1 MSLKT
6 LSSVALLCVATT
18 LTSSAFADI
27 APYPEELA
35 CSGQEDGEACSFISL
50 TTNEEVTGA
59 CQGGL
64 CVASEDAGVEA
75 PEAGAETPVAG
86 AETPVAGAETPEAGA
101 ETPVAGA
108 ETPVAGAETAED
120 KEAGC
125 KQGAQGGTPL
135 IMLALGLFGLALRRR
150 TARA

>member
-6 LSSVALLCVATT
+6 LSSAILLCVATT

-86 AETPVAGAETPEAGA
+86 AETPE
-101 ETPVAGA
+101 AGA

>member
-6 LSSVALLCVATT
+6 LSSIALLCATNT
-18 LTSSAFADI
+18 LTSAAFADL

-35 CSGQEDGEACSFISL
+35 CSGQEDGEACSFISWM
-50 TTNEEVTGA
+50 TNEEVTGA

-64 CVASEDAGVEA
+64 CVASEDAGMEA
-75 PEAGAETPVAG
+75 PEAG
-86 AETPVAGAETPEAGA
+86 

-120 KEAGC
+120 KETGC
-125 KQGAQGGTPL
+125 EQGAQGSASL
-135 IMLALGLFGLALRRR
+135 MMLALGLLGFALRRR
-150 TARA
+150 SARA

>member
-35 CSGQEDGEACSFISL
+35 CSGQEDGEACSFISWM
-50 TTNEEVTGA
+50 TNEEVTGA

-64 CVASEDAGVEA
+64 CVASEDAGMEA
-75 PEAGAETPVAG
+75 PEAGETPEAGAETPVAG
-86 AETPVAGAETPEAGA
+86 AETPSAGA

-120 KEAGC
+120 KETGC
-125 KQGAQGGTPL
+125 EQGAQGSASL
-135 IMLALGLFGLALRRR
+135 MMLALGLLGLALRRR
-150 TARA
+150 SARV

>member
-6 LSSVALLCVATT
+6 LSSAILLCVATT

-86 AETPVAGAETPEAGA
+86 AETPVAGAETP
-101 ETPVAGA
+101 VAGA

>member
-6 LSSVALLCVATT
+6 LSSAILLCVATT

-86 AETPVAGAETPEAGA
+86 AET
-101 ETPVAGA
+101 
-108 ETPVAGAETAED
+108 AED